1 MGLLHRRSEAPD
13 TFVENTEGYLNG
25 VSMEQAAVDAPAG
38 RRNKNR
44 GSTVKGFIL
53 GVVTTLIVIG
63 VGYAVIL
70 ASSGDSAVNTATMQ
84 KLMMLENQIKSKY
97 YQADSVT
104 SEQLE
109 DGLYKGLLESLNDP
123 YSTYYTAEE
132 VEELAQSLE
141 GTYSG
146 IGAYI
151 STDQDTSYAKISG
164 VIADSPAEAAGLLAN
179 DIIYKVDGEDTY
191 GLSLD
196 EVVSRVRGE
205 KGTDVTL
212 TIAREGEIDYLEF
225 TITRDDVDSPTV
237 SSEVLD
243 DGIGYLQITEF
254 DGVTT
259 NQFKEALQG
268 LYDQDIKALV
278 LDLRNNP
285 GGDVDVVTAIAN
297 EIIPEG
303 LVFYMEDSDGKRTEY
318 TADGKDAIEIPLVV
332 LVNGNSASASEILT
346 GAVQDSG
353 CGTVVG
359 TRTYGKGVVQ
369 SVYSLM
375 DGTAVKLTIANYY
388 TRGGN
393 NINKVG
399 ITPDIEVELDAEQ
412 YLKDGTDTQLQ
423 QAISTL
429 KDQLH

>member
-1 MGLLHRRSEAPD
+1 MG
-13 TFVENTEGYLNG
+13 
-25 VSMEQAAVDAPAG
+25 QAIMAEETRG
-38 RRNKNR
+38 RKTG
-44 GSTVKGFIL
+44 GSTIKGFIL
-53 GVVTTLIVIG
+53 GVVVTVA
-63 VGYAVIL
+63 VGAAGCAYL
-70 ASSGDSAVNTATMQ
+70 MFSASDSAINTASMQ
-84 KLMMLENQIKSKY
+84 KLQMLERQINAKY
-97 YQADSVT
+97 YQADSLT
-104 SEQLE
+104 TEQLE
-109 DGLYKGLLESLNDP
+109 DGMYKGLLESLDDP

-132 VEELAQSLE
+132 VEDLAQSLE

-151 STDQDTSYAKISG
+151 STDQDTNYAKISG

-179 DIIYKVDGEDTY
+179 DIIYKVDGEDTF

-212 TIAREGEIDYLEF
+212 TIARSGETDYLEF

-237 SSEVLD
+237 SSQVLD
-243 DGIGYLQITEF
+243 DDIGYLQITEF

-259 NQFKEALQG
+259 NQFKKELQS
-268 LYDQDIKALV
+268 LYDENVKGLII
-278 LDLRNNP
+278 DLRNNP

-303 LVFYMEDSDGKRTEY
+303 LVFYMEDRDGKRTEY
-318 TADGKDAIEIPLVV
+318 TADGKNAITIPLVV

-359 TRTYGKGVVQ
+359 TQTYGKGVVQ
-369 SVYSLM
+369 SVYSLL

-399 ITPDIEVELDAEQ
+399 ITPDVEVELDAEQ

-423 QAISTL
+423 TAISTL
-429 KDQLH
+429 LDQLD

>member
-1 MGLLHRRSEAPD
+1 MGLLHRRGESPN
-13 TFVENTEGYLNG
+13 TFVGNTEAYLNG
-25 VSMEQAAVDAPAG
+25 EPMEQAAEQ
-38 RRNKNR
+38 RSK

-53 GVVTTLIVIG
+53 GVVVTVA
-63 VGYAVIL
+63 VGAAGCAYLMFSAD
-70 ASSGDSAVNTATMQ
+70 DSAINTASMQ
-84 KLMMLENQIKSKY
+84 KLQMLERQINAKY
-97 YQADSVT
+97 YQADSLT
-104 SEQLE
+104 TEQLE
-109 DGLYKGLLESLNDP
+109 DGMYKGLLESLDDP

-132 VEELAQSLE
+132 VEDLAQSLE

-151 STDQDTSYAKISG
+151 STDQDTNYAKISG

-179 DIIYKVDGEDTY
+179 DIIYKVDGEDTF

-212 TIAREGEIDYLEF
+212 TIARSGETDYLEF

-237 SSEVLD
+237 SSQVLD
-243 DGIGYLQITEF
+243 DDIGYLQITEF

-259 NQFKEALQG
+259 NQFKKELQS
-268 LYDQDIKALV
+268 LYDENVKGLII
-278 LDLRNNP
+278 DLRNNP

-303 LVFYMEDSDGKRTEY
+303 LVFYMEDRDGKRTEY
-318 TADGKDAIEIPLVV
+318 TADGKNAITIPLVV

-359 TRTYGKGVVQ
+359 TQTYGKGVVQ
-369 SVYSLM
+369 SVYSLL

-399 ITPDIEVELDAEQ
+399 ITPDVEVELDAEQ

-423 QAISTL
+423 TAISTL
-429 KDQLH
+429 LDQLD

>member
-13 TFVENTEGYLNG
+13 TFAENTEGYLNG
-25 VSMEQAAVDAPAG
+25 MPMEQAAVDAPAG

-70 ASSGDSAVNTATMQ
+70 TSSGDSAVNTATMQ

-104 SEQLE
+104 AEQLE

-164 VIADSPAEAAGLLAN
+164 VIANSPAEAAGLLAN

-359 TRTYGKGVVQ
+359 TQTYGKGVVQ